1 MTTWIAF
8 FFALLLVIF
17 VHELGHYLLALYW
30 RVSVLRFSIGFGRP
44 LFIWKSIQ
52 PGLQTGTEF
61 SINTIP
67 LGGYVKFKSAQSNA
81 DEKQDTKHT
90 FQSQPLL
97 VRTSIVFAGPLINL
111 VFAFLIYAILNWT
124 GYERHLPVLSEPPPA
139 SLADQAGLLSGDMVT
154 KISFNHGRWQS
165 IESMDQLQWLLLSE
179 LQEAKHLKLVLKS
192 SYTGDLRIAEI
203 NLLHLKGENIDPINS
218 LGILGPRRDP
228 LIANVL
234 SGGVASKAGLLSG
247 DRVLSIDGQK
257 IVDAAQIIRS
267 VRSAT
272 GEQNWEILRSGK
284 DRFNISI
291 TPQNSSNGAYA
302 VKKIDAVIGNASA
315 TTLVA
320 DGFMTGLGNA
330 ASKVMLQI
338 KLTLTGFLKT
348 FYTADGW
355 KQLGGP
361 LYIADIAGK
370 SATEGL
376 HRYFG
381 FIAIFSLSI
390 GILNLL
396 PIPLLDGG
404 HLVYYL
410 WEALYGKPVSA
421 LWQERLGIMGMV
433 IIFSLVFLTFF
444 NDFLRWFR

>member
-8 FFALLLVIF
+8 FFAFLLVIF

-30 RVSVLRFSIGFGRP
+30 RVSVHRFSIGFGRP

-52 PGLQTGTEF
+52 PGLHSVTEF
-61 SINTIP
+61 SINIIP
-67 LGGYVKFKSAQSNA
+67 LGGYVKFKSAQDNS
-81 DEKQDTKHT
+81 DEMQDIKHT
-90 FQSQPLL
+90 FESQSLL
-97 VRTSIVFAGPLINL
+97 VRTSIVLAGPLINL
-111 VFAFLIYAILNWT
+111 VFAFLIYASLNWT
-124 GYERHLPVLSEPPPA
+124 GYERHLPVLSKPPPA
-139 SLADQAGLLSGDMVT
+139 SLADQAGLSSGDLVT
-154 KISFNHGRWQS
+154 KLSFDHGEWQS

-179 LQEAKHLKLVLKS
+179 LQQAMHMKLVLKS
-192 SYTGDLRIAEI
+192 SYTGDLRVAEI
-203 NLLHLKGENIDPINS
+203 NLLQLKSENIDPINS

-228 LIANVL
+228 FITRVL

-257 IVDAAQIIRS
+257 IVDAAQIIRL

-291 TPQNSSNGAYA
+291 YPQNSSHDAHA

-315 TTLVA
+315 TNWVA
-320 DGFMTGLGNA
+320 DGLMTGLGNA
-330 ASKVMLQI
+330 ASKVLLQI
-338 KLTLTGFLKT
+338 KLTLTGFMKI

-355 KQLGGP
+355 KNLGGP

-370 SATEGL
+370 SADESF
-376 HRYFG
+376 HRYVG

-404 HLVYYL
+404 HLLYYL
-410 WEALYGKPVSA
+410 WEALYGKPASA
-421 LWQERLGIMGMV
+421 LWQERLSIMGMV